1 MLRYGFFD
9 SEITGYD
16 NEGMPIFDRAESSDF
31 LAMFISQIISD
42 GVLAAPGDCF
52 QVIADEGMTLKVR
65 PGFGI
70 IKGRFAADTKEAEIV
85 IHKAPETY
93 KRIDRVVLR
102 VNYPQRLCE
111 IIVKTG
117 TPDATPVPPELIRPA
132 AGDYYELCL
141 AEVAVNSNQTV
152 IAQANITD
160 TRYDS
165 SVCGVVTQLIDH
177 LDTSVFFAQLNS
189 FYTEYVAKFDGDYA
203 DFILKMDSAYQ
214 KFYTNLNS
222 LFIEYTE
229 KFDTDYDDF
238 TNKMLTAYSQ
248 YTQDLQT
255 YFTNLQNKG
264 YGDMADIIQRMS
276 QYETDS
282 EAAFDAWFE
291 SVKGK
296 MDGDIGTKAI
306 LLLDEQANMLK
317 DLEEMLVSGEVH
329 APLATEDGDNL
340 TTDSDDVIEGFWYLA
355 TK

>member
-16 NEGMPIFDRAESSDF
+16 SEGMPIFDRAESSDF

-52 QVIADEGMTLKVR
+52 QVIASEGMTLKVR

-70 IKGRFAADTKEAEIV
+70 VRGRFAADTKEAEIV

-102 VNYPQRLCE
+102 ANYPQRLCE

-117 TPDATPVPPELIRPA
+117 TADATPVPPELIRPV

-189 FYTEYVAKFDGDYA
+189 FYQEFVDKSNISYEQFVSMAQVAYNNMTSMMDECYEKLSRKGETLYEQYSTEIANYILQLKARGNEDLATLTQQLIDFRNINEAEFLEWFETIKGVFSTDAAGELLLKINELAEQVEFNRMMITTGQVLTQIATSKGDY
-203 DFILKMDSAYQ
+203 L
-214 KFYTNLNS
+214 
-222 LFIEYTE
+222 
-229 KFDTDYDDF
+229 
-238 TNKMLTAYSQ
+238 
-248 YTQDLQT
+248 
-255 YFTNLQNKG
+255 
-264 YGDMADIIQRMS
+264 
-276 QYETDS
+276 TDS
-282 EAAFDAWFE
+282 M
-291 SVKGK
+291 GNP
-296 MDGDIGTKAI
+296 I
-306 LLLDEQANMLK
+306 LAGWPICK
-317 DLEEMLVSGEVH
+317 C
-329 APLATEDGDNL
+329 
-340 TTDSDDVIEGFWYLA
+340 
-355 TK
+355 